1 MIRLQESL
9 HKTPIVRM
17 LGNGGGLS
25 YDMDNTNFT
34 VLDYFLIDCGR
45 STYPKLVKEGLID
58 KLKYV
63 FITHHHDDHIGSLS
77 SFWYY
82 KILIQKENPT
92 VVVPE
97 YLKDYTRNFVCTG
110 IVKYPMFGR
119 FTSPD
124 DHGMIKAYGHTV
136 QEKFTVKDFHRN
148 EFLLTIK
155 IIPVPYGGYGHI
167 DARYSTLMVKFD
179 FFGNGINF
187 TLVFTGDIKP
197 SKELVKIF
205 EDCRNLDGLY
215 IFHDLSLNPSV
226 ENIHPT
232 IQEID
237 QLYPDKIK
245 ERLICV
251 HTRLPNYRA
260 TWRLEDFM
268 SNKPVRDIAYQMSF
282 DYMKQIAKEAQ

>member
-1 MIRLQESL
+1 MFHLQESL
-9 HKTPIVRM
+9 YNIPVVRM

-25 YDMDNTNFT
+25 HDMDNTNFT
-34 VLDYFLIDCGR
+34 IFDHILIDCGR

-58 KLKYV
+58 KLRYV
-63 FITHHHDDHIGSLS
+63 FITHHHDDHMGSLS

-82 KILIQKENPT
+82 KILVQKKKPMI
-92 VVVPE
+92 VVPE
-97 YLKDYTRNFVCTG
+97 YLKDYVRKFVCTG
-110 IVKYPMFGR
+110 IAKYPLFGT
-119 FTSPD
+119 FTEPE
-124 DHGMIKAYGHTV
+124 DHGIISTHLEDHCIAFRDV
-136 QEKFTVKDFHRN
+136 DDN
-148 EFLLTIK
+148 EIYVRIETID
-155 IIPVPYGGYGHI
+155 VPYGGYGHI
-167 DARYSTLMVKFD
+167 DAKYSTMMVYLEFSV
-179 FFGNGINF
+179 INNF
-187 TLVFTGDIKP
+187 KTEFALLFTGDIKP
-197 SKELVKIF
+197 SRELLKIF
-205 EDCRNLDGLY
+205 EKCFDNTY
-215 IFHDLSLNPSV
+215 IFHDLSLNPSI

-260 TWRLEDFM
+260 AWRLEDFM